1 MNNKSLSLLLFLVNP
16 TMSFADCHPA
26 TSDCINTTL
35 GPLEQRTRYHSDD
48 GYSHLTLNGKEIYKA
63 KDDYIV
69 IDTENADYIV
79 KEKKYL
85 ISKATISYVSD
96 DPCYPD
102 KPGSRCAMNV
112 ILDLTSGKPLIS
124 NWFSSGHAGG
134 SQITWVSWGKANSII
149 VIDNELRF
157 KYSNGHVERVNQG
170 QNYAG
175 DNNERKQ

>member
-1 MNNKSLSLLLFLVNP
+1 MNKHLLIIFPFLFYP
-16 TMSFADCHPA
+16 IIGIADC
-26 TSDCINTTL
+26 TSNSLRCMNTTL
-35 GPLEQRTRYHSDD
+35 GLLKQKIRSESDD

-85 ISKATISYVSD
+85 ISKATISYISD

-157 KYSNGHVERVNQG
+157 KYSNGHVEQVTQG
-170 QNYAG
+170 QNNAG
-175 DNNERKQ
+175 DNSERKQ

>member
-1 MNNKSLSLLLFLVNP
+1 MNKKILSMLLFLALP
-16 TMSFADCHPA
+16 AISF
-26 TSDCINTTL
+26 SDCRLANSDCEITTL
-35 GPLEQRTRYHSDD
+35 GIIELTSKVNSGD
-48 GYSHLTLNGKEIYKA
+48 GYSHITLNGKDIYKA
-63 KDDYIV
+63 KTSYMV
-69 IDTENADYIV
+69 LNTSNADYSL

-102 KPGSRCAMNV
+102 KPGSRCAINV

-157 KYSNGHVERVNQG
+157 KYSNGNVERVNQG